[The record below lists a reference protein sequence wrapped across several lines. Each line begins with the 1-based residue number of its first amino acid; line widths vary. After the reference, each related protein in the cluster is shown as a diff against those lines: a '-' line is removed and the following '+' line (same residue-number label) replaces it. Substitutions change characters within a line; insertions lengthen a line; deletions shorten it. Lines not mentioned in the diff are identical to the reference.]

1 LLLVVPVSVV
11 TFPFGEVTVTV
22 TFVPASA
29 ELPASTLAVIVT
41 VWFGSQLNSFVLSVT
56 VALVV
61 VGVEIT

>member
-41 VWFGSQLNSFVLSVT
+41 V
-56 VALVV
+56 
-61 VGVEIT
+61 